1 MSDADTKETKEKER
15 QAGQVREGALKA
27 LEGSDR
33 FTTQE
38 REEIASTIET
48 EIAKLLP
55 ELPEGIA
62 DVAFRA
68 LGLSLGLADKIVDQ
82 PQHPPA
88 DEPSPGDE

>member
-1 MSDADTKETKEKER
+1 MSDSDPNELKEEEK

-33 FTTQE
+33 FTAQE
-38 REEIASTIET
+38 REEIASTIEA
-48 EIAKLLP
+48 EVAKLLP

-62 DVAFRA
+62 DIAFKA
-68 LGLSLGLADKIVDQ
+68 LGLSLDIADKIVGQ
-82 PQHPPA
+82 PQHPSA